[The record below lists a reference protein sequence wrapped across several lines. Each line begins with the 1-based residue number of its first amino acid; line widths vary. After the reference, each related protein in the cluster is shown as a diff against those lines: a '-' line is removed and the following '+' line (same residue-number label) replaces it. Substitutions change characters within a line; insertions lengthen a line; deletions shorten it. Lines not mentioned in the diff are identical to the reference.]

1 METSLDS
8 QCTGQPQ
15 HSFTIITF
23 LTPNNYIYT
32 GSTRYLY
39 VIHPAAIILHFLQC
53 KISIGSQLKYRI
65 PSDALCYFSDKV
77 IL

>member
-39 VIHPAAIILHFLQC
+39 VIHLAAIILHFFQC
-53 KISIGSQLKYRI
+53 KISIGSQFKYRI
-65 PSDALCYFSDKV
+65 PIDTLCYFSDKV

>member
-39 VIHPAAIILHFLQC
+39 IIHPAIILHFLQC

-65 PSDALCYFSDKV
+65 SSDTLCYFSDKV